1 MRTLRSGKLYDN
13 GVQNPPEEEL
23 QPPTEQEKESAKESE
38 AEAEKEKEKE
48 AEADRKSSL
57 NHASQPYVS
66 PIPYPQ
72 RLQKEK
78 RDRQFSDLYS
88 MLSKVEINLPLLEVI
103 SNVPAYAKFF
113 KELCSKK
120 KKLLS
125 PEKLFATEVANSV
138 LQQSLPPKLKDP
150 GSFIINITIGN
161 KQQVK
166 AMLDLGSSIN
176 LMPFS
181 LYKQLELGELKATRM
196 SL

>member
-13 GVQNPPEEEL
+13 GVQYKPEDEL
-23 QPPTEQEKESAKESE
+23 QPPVEQGKESE
-38 AEAEKEKEKE
+38 KEPEAEVEKEKEKEKE
-48 AEADRKSSL
+48 AEAVKQSSL
-57 NHASQPYVS
+57 NNARQPYVS

-103 SNVPAYAKFF
+103 NNVPAYAKFF

-120 KKLLS
+120 KKLLG

-138 LQQSLPPKLKDP
+138 FQQSL
-150 GSFIINITIGN
+150 
-161 KQQVK
+161 
-166 AMLDLGSSIN
+166 
-176 LMPFS
+176 
-181 LYKQLELGELKATRM
+181 AT
-196 SL
+196 

>member
-1 MRTLRSGKLYDN
+1 MHA
-13 GVQNPPEEEL
+13 PA
-23 QPPTEQEKESAKESE
+23 EQEKKFEEESK
-38 AEAEKEKEKE
+38 AEQEKEKE
-48 AEADRKSSL
+48 AETVKQSSL
-57 NHASQPYVS
+57 NNAKQTYVL

-120 KKLLS
+120 KKLLG

-138 LQQSLPPKLKDP
+138 LQ
-150 GSFIINITIGN
+150 
-161 KQQVK
+161 
-166 AMLDLGSSIN
+166 
-176 LMPFS
+176 
-181 LYKQLELGELKATRM
+181 
-196 SL
+196 